1 MPTAGAAATKTKT
14 VTTVRFLLNF
24 ICNCKIPYMRE
35 KHKQRQGA
43 KKPKIDILLKIN
55 KKTYC
60 KERSIKIYN
69 NIKISYCKYNLR
81 SKHINCTTAK
91 KFNTF

>member
-35 KHKQRQGA
+35 KHKQRQGV
-43 KKPKIDILLKIN
+43 KKPKI
-55 KKTYC
+55 
-60 KERSIKIYN
+60 
-69 NIKISYCKYNLR
+69 
-81 SKHINCTTAK
+81 
-91 KFNTF
+91 

>member
-55 KKTYC
+55 KKLMC
-60 KERSIKIYN
+60 KERSINFYT
-69 NIKISYCKYNLR
+69 NIKINSYKYNLS
-81 SKHINCTTAK
+81 SKLIDNIIK
-91 KFNTF
+91 KNIF